1 VADPQDTKLW
11 FASKELLRGTCLR
24 DHLGKNEKTKVVV
37 KVASKQAGQPA
48 REPVLSQQDER
59 MILMQSAKRRDE
71 LEKLEH
77 DADDSYHD
85 APHGLIN
92 NHLSERLLAL
102 ITFHRNHVNLPN

>member
-1 VADPQDTKLW
+1 
-11 FASKELLRGTCLR
+11 
-24 DHLGKNEKTKVVV
+24 VVV

-85 APHGLIN
+85 APWADQQSLKRKTLGLDNI
-92 NHLSERLLAL
+92 SWK
-102 ITFHRNHVNLPN
+102 PC